1 MKSKKKKE
9 AVDGF
14 FKEEVLKIFAQNPQ
28 QKFNYKQVAH
38 RLGGA
43 TADKK
48 AAVQTALIQLLK
60 ENKISE
66 PVRGKFQ
73 YALSK
78 DSITGIIDFNRRGA
92 AYVTPEGEGKDIYI
106 PPPKT
111 LNALQGDEVEVKVT
125 GVNNRGQKEGFVKQV
140 INRNKKRFVGIAEV
154 EKDFAFVIPD
164 DPSVHVDFFIPS
176 DKMGDLKD
184 DDKVLVELVDWP
196 SKAKNPYGRVIEI
209 FGQSGE
215 NSAEM
220 HAIVAEFGFDIKF
233 DDAVEDAAKNLP
245 KEITEEEVAN
255 RKDFR
260 KTMTFTID
268 PVDAKDF
275 DDALSYR
282 ELDNGHMEVGVH
294 IADVSHY
301 VTRGSIIDQE
311 AEKRGTS
318 VYLVDRTIPM
328 LPEVLSNEL
337 CSLRPHE
344 ESLCYAAIFEIDD
357 DAKVHNYSIAKTVI
371 YSDQRFAY
379 EDAQALIENPSGKY
393 GTPLVRL
400 NKVAKKLKN
409 KRFKEGSINFES
421 TEIKF
426 DLNDEG
432 KPVGI
437 ITKERKDA
445 HKMIEEY
452 MLLANK
458 TIAKH
463 VATRVKMP
471 IPYRVHENPR
481 DEKMA
486 ELVRT
491 AGRFNHTIDTESTEA
506 YVNSINKMMK
516 AVEGTIEADI
526 LRPMAIRSMEKAY
539 YTTKKTSHFGLAFSH
554 YCHFTS
560 PIRRY
565 PDLITHR
572 YLHAYLKKEKA
583 KGVGEIEKLCDH
595 SSKMEQKAVNAERA
609 SIKYK
614 QTEYLSEK
622 VGNEF
627 EGIISGMT
635 DFGIFVEIIENKCEG
650 MVRMRDI
657 RHDRFY
663 FNEKDQKAVGK
674 RTGIELKPGDIV
686 TIEVKKTDLN
696 KRTIDLDIV
705 F

>member
-1 MKSKKKKE
+1 VKSKKKKE
-9 AVDGF
+9 ASNGF
-14 FKEEVLKIFAQNPQ
+14 FEEEVLRIFVQHPR
-28 QKFNYKQVAH
+28 QKFNYKQIAH

-48 AAVQTALIQLLK
+48 AAVKTALIHLMK
-60 ENKISE
+60 ANKIVETS
-66 PVRGKFQ
+66 RGKFQ
-73 YALSK
+73 YALPK
-78 DSITGIIDFNRRGA
+78 DGISGTIDFNRRGA
-92 AYVTPEGEGKDIYI
+92 AYVTPEEGGKDIYI
-106 PPPKT
+106 PPPNT
-111 LNALQGDEVEVKVT
+111 LNALQGDEVEVKIT
-125 GVNNRGQKEGFVKQV
+125 GVNRRGQKEGMVRQV
-140 INRNKKRFVGIAEV
+140 IKRNKKRFVGIAEV

-164 DPSVHVDFFIPS
+164 DPSLHVDFFIPS
-176 DKMGDLKD
+176 DKIGDLKD

-196 SKAKNPYGRVIEI
+196 TKAKNPYGRVVEI

-220 HAIVAEFGFDIKF
+220 HAIVAEFGFDINF
-233 DDAVEDAAKNLP
+233 EPAVEKAAENLP
-245 KEITEEEVAN
+245 KKISKEEIAQ
-255 RKDFR
+255 RRDFR

-268 PVDAKDF
+268 PADAKDF

-282 ELDNGHMEVGVH
+282 ELDNGHVEVGVH

-344 ESLCYAAIFEIDD
+344 ESLCYAAIFELDD
-357 DAKVHNYSIAKTVI
+357 TGKVFRYDIEKTVI
-371 YSDQRFAY
+371 FSDQRFAY

-393 GTPLVRL
+393 GKPLVRL
-400 NKVAKKLKN
+400 NNIAKKLK
-409 KRFKEGSINFES
+409 KQRFKEGSINFES

-426 DLNDEG
+426 DLNEEG

-445 HKMIEEY
+445 HKMIEEF

-458 TIAKH
+458 TIARH
-463 VATRVKMP
+463 VATKVKMP
-471 IPYRVHENPR
+471 IPYRVHETPR

-486 ELVRT
+486 ELVRM
-491 AGRFNHTIDTESTEA
+491 AKRFNHTIKTESTEA
-506 YVNSINKMMK
+506 YVNSINTMMK

-539 YTTKKTSHFGLAFSH
+539 YTTQKTSHFGLAFSH

-565 PDLITHR
+565 PDLLTHR
-572 YLHAYLKKEKA
+572 YLHAYLKKEKI
-583 KGVGEIEKLCDH
+583 KGISGLEKLCDH

-614 QTEYLSEK
+614 QTEYLSDQ

-635 DFGIFVEIIENKCEG
+635 DYGIFVEIIENKCEG

-657 RHDRFY
+657 RYDRFY
-663 FNEKDQKAVGK
+663 YNEKDQKAVGK
-674 RTGIELKPGDIV
+674 RTGIQLKLGDIV
-686 TIEVKKTDLN
+686 TVEVKKTDLN
-696 KRTIDLDIV
+696 KRTIDLDLV